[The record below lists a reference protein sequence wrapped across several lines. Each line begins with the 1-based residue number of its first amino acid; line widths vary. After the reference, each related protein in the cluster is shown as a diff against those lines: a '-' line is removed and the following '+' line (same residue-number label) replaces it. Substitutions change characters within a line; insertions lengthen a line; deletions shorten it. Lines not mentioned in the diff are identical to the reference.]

1 MAAGST
7 LIPLRTANA
16 AEDLFH
22 LLDNSTNVPTLS
34 QYGGVGLLDTR
45 TARFLPDG
53 YLAGT
58 VSIKNPDDRIGFTF
72 QAFPWLETTFRWS
85 NNYAIRPELGPGQ
98 GADRSFDVKVRLT
111 QESTYLPEFAIG
123 LQDFLGTGA
132 YSGEY
137 IVGSKRIGRFDFSLG
152 LGWGRL
158 ASRGT
163 LKNPFGGTR
172 ENDFGQGGK
181 FTWDYF
187 QGPDLGVFG
196 GFEYQPRIHNLKLQV
211 EYSSDSYKQELKAS
225 GKDYGFPLNIGLSY
239 RPWSGVDFGLSL
251 MHGNQVGVRL
261 SLFTDL
267 AADNSINRVDP
278 LPPIRTREDAPADSA
293 PPAAES
299 PPAAA
304 PSPSATAPMAVP
316 LSPSRPPAVPHLTA
330 PDLDASIAL
339 MRQAL
344 EGQRL
349 LVRGL
354 TIGGNRI
361 ELGIVN
367 EAYLRDTEAVSR
379 AARALAATA
388 PANIEDFH
396 IVTIA
401 NGIAVGDILIR
412 RGTLEKLA
420 NQAGSP
426 AELLMSS
433 EVKPPPSSIKEYS
446 DPNYRRFTWNI
457 HPEMRQSLFDPDNP
471 FFFGIGI
478 GAEQSLEIGRG
489 WWLGASESI
498 LLYDTFGDIKRES
511 NSTLPHV
518 RSDIARYLQDG
529 KYGFDSLRA
538 SYYFKLGPNVYGRGS
553 GGYLE
558 EMFAGAGGEILY
570 RPFQQRWAIGLDL
583 WAVQQR
589 DYNRLFDLLDY
600 KTITGHATFYY
611 ETPWDISLRFR
622 VGRYLA
628 KDYGYTFEAVRT
640 FRTGVQ
646 VGAWFTITNVSAE
659 QFGEG
664 SFDKGIRI
672 RIPMEWALPFGS
684 RSVFDV
690 ALRPI
695 QRDGGQ
701 MLNGNTQLYDMTQ
714 SSSYG
719 ETIRQWDSVFRP

>member
-1 MAAGST
+1 LACRHRNRRLLRCLAAAASS
-7 LIPLRTANA
+7 LVPLRTADA

-22 LLDNSTNVPTLS
+22 LLDNNTDVPTLS

-45 TARFLPDG
+45 TARVLPDG

-72 QAFPWLETTFRWS
+72 QPFSWLETTFRWS
-85 NNYAIRPELGPGQ
+85 NNYAIRQDLEAGQ
-98 GADRSFDVKVRLT
+98 GADRSFDLKVRLT
-111 QESTYLPEFAIG
+111 RESTYVPELAIG
-123 LQDFLGTGA
+123 LQDFLGTGT

-137 IVGSKRIGRFDFSLG
+137 IVGSKRFGRFDVSLG

-163 LKNPFGGTR
+163 LKNPIGGTR
-172 ENDFGQGGK
+172 ENDVGLGGK

-187 QGPDLGVFG
+187 QGPDLGIFG
-196 GFEYQPRIHNLKLQV
+196 GFEYQPRIHNLKIQV
-211 EYSSDSYKQELKAS
+211 EYSSDSYKQELQSS

-267 AADNSINRVDP
+267 AADNTINRIDP
-278 LPPIRTREDAPADSA
+278 LPPIRTREDAPAPAPAA
-293 PPAAES
+293 PPG
-299 PPAAA
+299 AAA
-304 PSPSATAPMAVP
+304 PAAPLRLP
-316 LSPSRPPAVPHLTA
+316 A
-330 PDLDASIAL
+330 PDSDASIAL

-344 EGQRL
+344 ESQRL

-367 EAYLRDTEAVSR
+367 EAYLRDIEAVSR
-379 AARALAATA
+379 AARALSATA
-388 PANIEDFH
+388 PANIEEFH
-396 IVTIA
+396 IITIA
-401 NGIAVGDILIR
+401 SGVAVGDILIR
-412 RGTLEKLA
+412 RDALEKLA
-420 NQAGSP
+420 NQASSP
-426 AELLMSS
+426 AELFRSS
-433 EVKPPPSSIKEYS
+433 EVNPAPSSIAQYS

-457 HPEMRQSLFDPDNP
+457 HPEMQQSLFDPDNP
-471 FFFGIGI
+471 FFVGIGI

-498 LLYDTFGDIKRES
+498 LLYDTFDDIDRES
-511 NSTLPHV
+511 DSTLPHV
-518 RSDIARYLQDG
+518 RSDVARYLKDG
-529 KYGFDSLRA
+529 KYGFDSLRT
-538 SYYFKLGPNVYGRGS
+538 SYYFKLGREVYGRAS
-553 GGYLE
+553 AGYLE
-558 EMFAGAGGEILY
+558 QMFAGAGGEILY
-570 RPFQQRWAIGLDL
+570 RPFQQRWAIGLNL

-589 DYNRLFDLLDY
+589 DYNRLFDLIDY
-600 KTITGHATFYY
+600 QTVTGHATFYY
-611 ETPWDISLRFR
+611 ETPWNDISLRFH

-628 KDYGYTFEAVRT
+628 RDYGYTFEAVRT

-664 SFDKGIRI
+664 SFDKGIMI

-684 RSVFDV
+684 RSVFDLS
-690 ALRPI
+690 LRPI

-701 MLNGNTQLYDMTQ
+701 MLRGNAQLYDMTQ

-719 ETIRQWDSVFRP
+719 ETMRQWDSVFRP

>member
-1 MAAGST
+1 LAAGST
-7 LIPLRTANA
+7 LIPLRAASA

-45 TARFLPDG
+45 TARMLPDG

-72 QAFPWLETTFRWS
+72 QPFSWLETTFRWS

-98 GADRSFDVKVRLT
+98 GADRSFDVKLRIT
-111 QESTYLPEFAIG
+111 QESTYVPELTIG
-123 LQDFLGTGA
+123 LQDFAGTGA

-137 IVGSKRIGRFDFSLG
+137 IVGSKRFGRFDFSLG

-172 ENDFGQGGK
+172 ENDFGEGGK

-196 GFEYQPRIHNLKLQV
+196 GFEYTPRIHNLRIQV
-211 EYSSDSYKQELKAS
+211 EYSSDSYKQELQAS

-239 RPWSGVDFGLSL
+239 RPWSGVDLGVSL

-278 LPPIRTREDAPADSA
+278 LPPIRTREDAAATAPNAPESGTPA
-293 PPAAES
+293 PP
-299 PPAAA
+299 PAPSATPA
-304 PSPSATAPMAVP
+304 PSPPQAAPRLPA
-316 LSPSRPPAVPHLTA
+316 PP
-330 PDLDASIAL
+330 DQDASIAL

-344 EGQRL
+344 ESQRL

-367 EAYLRDTEAVSR
+367 EAYLRDIEAVSR

-388 PANIEDFH
+388 PANVDEFH
-396 IVTIA
+396 IITIS
-401 NGIAVGDILIR
+401 NGVAVGDILIR
-412 RGTLEKLA
+412 RGALEKLA
-420 NQAGSP
+420 NQASSP

-433 EVKPPPSSIKEYS
+433 EVKPAPSSIREYS

-471 FFFGIGI
+471 FFVGIGI

-489 WWLGASESI
+489 LWLGASESI
-498 LLYDTFGDIKRES
+498 LLFDTFDDIRRES

-529 KYGFDSLRA
+529 KYGFDSLRT
-538 SYYFKLGPNVYGRGS
+538 SYFFKLGREIYGRAS
-553 GGYLE
+553 AGYLE

-570 RPFQQRWAIGLDL
+570 RPFQQRWAIGLNL

-589 DYNRLFDLLDY
+589 DYNRLFDLLPY
-600 KTITGHATFYY
+600 QTITGHATFYY
-611 ETPWDISLRFR
+611 ETPWNDISLRFH

-640 FRTGVQ
+640 FSTGVQ

-664 SFDKGIRI
+664 SFDKGIMI

-684 RSVFDV
+684 RNVFDLR
-690 ALRPI
+690 LRPI

-719 ETIRQWDSVFRP
+719 ETMRQWDSVFRP

>member
-1 MAAGST
+1 MAGIACA
-7 LIPLRTANA
+7 IPLRAADA

-22 LLDNSTNVPTLS
+22 LLDNNTNVPTLS
-34 QYGGVGLLDTR
+34 HYGGVGLLDTR

-53 YLAGT
+53 YLAVTG
-58 VSIKNPDDRIGFTF
+58 SIKNPDDRIGFTF

-85 NNYAIRPELGPGQ
+85 NNYAIRTEAGAGQ
-98 GADRSFDVKVRLT
+98 GADRGFDLKVRLT
-111 QESTYLPEFAIG
+111 QESMYVPELAIG
-123 LQDFLGTGA
+123 LQDFLGTGV

-137 IVGSKRIGRFDFSLG
+137 VVASKRIGRFDVSLG

-158 ASRGT
+158 GSRGT
-163 LKNPFGGTR
+163 LNNPIGGTR
-172 ENDFGQGGK
+172 ENDVGLGGK

-196 GFEYQPRIHNLKLQV
+196 GFEYRPRIHNLKIQV
-211 EYSSDSYKQELKAS
+211 EYSSDSYKEELRTS
-225 GKDYGFPLNIGLSY
+225 GKDYNFPLNIGLSY
-239 RPWSGVDFGLSL
+239 RPWSGVDLGLSL
-251 MHGNQVGVRL
+251 MHGNQIGVRL

-267 AADNSINRVDP
+267 AADNTINRVDP
-278 LPPIRTREDAPADSA
+278 LPSIRTREEAPAPDA
-293 PPAAES
+293 APAA
-299 PPAAA
+299 PVAQPLPA
-304 PSPSATAPMAVP
+304 P
-316 LSPSRPPAVPHLTA
+316 A
-330 PDLDASIAL
+330 PDASMEL
-339 MRQAL
+339 MREAL
-344 EGQRL
+344 AGQRL
-349 LVRGL
+349 IVRGL

-361 ELGIVN
+361 ELGIIN

-388 PANIEDFH
+388 PANVEEFH

-401 NGIAVGDILIR
+401 NGIAVGDVLIR
-412 RGTLEKLA
+412 RNALERLA
-420 NQAGSP
+420 DQQSSP
-426 AELLMSS
+426 AELLRSS
-433 EVKPPPSSIKEYS
+433 EIVPPPSSIDQYS

-457 HPEMRQSLFDPDNP
+457 HPEMRQSVFDPDNP
-471 FFFGIGI
+471 FFVGIGI

-498 LLYDTFGDIKRES
+498 LLYDTFSDIDRES
-511 NSTLPHV
+511 DSTLPHV
-518 RSDIARYLQDG
+518 RSDIARYLKDG
-529 KYGFDSLRA
+529 KYGFDSLRTA
-538 SYYFKLGPNVYGRGS
+538 YYFKLGRDVYGRATA
-553 GGYLE
+553 GYLE
-558 EMFAGAGGEILY
+558 EMYAGVGGELLY
-570 RPFQQRWAIGLDL
+570 RPFQQRWALGLNL
-583 WAVQQR
+583 WGVQQR
-589 DYNRLFDLLDY
+589 DYNRLFDLLEY

-611 ETPWDISLRFR
+611 ETPWDISLRFH

-628 KDYGYTFEAVRT
+628 RDYGYTFEAVRT

-684 RSVFDV
+684 RSVFDL

-701 MLNGNTQLYDMTQ
+701 MLLGTTQLYDMTQ
-714 SSSYG
+714 PSSYG

>member
-1 MAAGST
+1 VLHRHRNGRLLRCLVAAGASF
-7 LIPLRTANA
+7 IPLRSAVA
-16 AEDLFH
+16 AQDLFH
-22 LLDNSTNVPTLS
+22 LLDNNTDVPTLS

-45 TARFLPDG
+45 TARFLPEG
-53 YLAGT
+53 YLAAT
-58 VSIKNPDDRIGFTF
+58 ISIKNPDDRIGFTF
-72 QAFPWLETTFRWS
+72 QPFPWLETTFRWS
-85 NNYAIRPELGPGQ
+85 NNYAIRPSAGAGQ

-111 QESTYLPEFAIG
+111 QESTYVPELAIG
-123 LQDFLGTGA
+123 LQDFLGTGT
-132 YSGEY
+132 YGGEY

-158 ASRGT
+158 GSRGA
-163 LKNPFGGTR
+163 LRNPFGGTR
-172 ENDFGQGGK
+172 EGDFGQGGK

-196 GFEYQPRIHNLKLQV
+196 GFEYQPRIHNLKIQV
-211 EYSSDSYKQELKAS
+211 EYNSDSYKEELRAS

-251 MHGNQVGVRL
+251 MHGNQIGVRL
-261 SLFTDL
+261 ALFTDL
-267 AADNSINRVDP
+267 AADNTINRVDP
-278 LPPIRTREDAPADSA
+278 LPQIRPREEAPASASA
-293 PPAAES
+293 PG
-299 PPAAA
+299 AA
-304 PSPSATAPMAVP
+304 PPMAAPTLEP
-316 LSPSRPPAVPHLTA
+316 LPAPT
-330 PDLDASIAL
+330 PDASMEL

-344 EGQRL
+344 ASQRL
-349 LVRGL
+349 IVRGL
-354 TIGGNRI
+354 TVGGNRI

-388 PANIEDFH
+388 PPSVEEFH

-412 RGTLEKLA
+412 RGALERLA
-420 NQAGSP
+420 DQQSSS
-426 AELLMSS
+426 AELLRAS
-433 EVKPPPSSIKEYS
+433 EIVPPPSSIAQYS
-446 DPNYRRFTWNI
+446 DPNYRRFNWSI
-457 HPEMRQSLFDPDNP
+457 QPEMRQSVFDPDNP
-471 FFFGIGI
+471 FFVGIGI

-498 LLYDTFGDIKRES
+498 LLYDTFNDIDRES

-518 RSDIARYLQDG
+518 RSDIARYLKDG
-529 KYGFDSLRA
+529 KYGFNSLRTA
-538 SYYFKLGPNVYGRGS
+538 YYFKLGRDVYGRATA
-553 GGYLE
+553 GYLE
-558 EMFAGAGGEILY
+558 EMYAGVGGELLY
-570 RPFQQRWAIGLDL
+570 RPFQQRWALGLNL
-583 WAVQQR
+583 FGVQQR
-589 DYNRLFDLLDY
+589 DYNRLFDLLEY

-611 ETPWDISLRFR
+611 ETPWDISLRFH

-628 KDYGYTFEAVRT
+628 RDYGYTFEAVRT

-672 RIPMEWALPFGS
+672 RIPMEWALPFSS
-684 RSVFDV
+684 RSVFDL

-701 MLNGNTQLYDMTQ
+701 MLLGNTQLYDMTQ

>member
-1 MAAGST
+1 LAAGST
-7 LIPLRTANA
+7 LIPLHAANA

-22 LLDNSTNVPTLS
+22 LLDNNTNVPTLS

-45 TARFLPDG
+45 TARFLPEG

-72 QAFPWLETTFRWS
+72 QPFPWLETTFRWS
-85 NNYAIRPELGPGQ
+85 NNYAVRPELGPGQ

-111 QESTYLPEFAIG
+111 QESTYVPELAIG
-123 LQDFLGTGA
+123 LQDFLGTGT

-172 ENDFGQGGK
+172 ENDFGEGGK

-196 GFEYQPRIHNLKLQV
+196 GFEYQPRIHNLRIQV

-278 LPPIRTREDAPADSA
+278 LPPIRTREE
-293 PPAAES
+293 AAAAGS

-304 PSPSATAPMAVP
+304 PSPPPATAPMAI
-316 LSPSRPPAVPHLTA
+316 PPAPSQPGATPRLPA

-339 MRQAL
+339 MREAL
-344 EGQRL
+344 AGQRL

-388 PANIEDFH
+388 PANVEEFH
-396 IVTIA
+396 IITIA
-401 NGIAVGDILIR
+401 SGVAVGDILIR
-412 RGTLEKLA
+412 RGALEKLA
-420 NQAGSP
+420 NQASSP
-426 AELLMSS
+426 AELFMSS

-478 GAEQSLEIGRG
+478 GAEQSLELGRG

-498 LLYDTFGDIKRES
+498 LLYDTFDDIHRES

-518 RSDIARYLQDG
+518 RSDVARYLQDG

-538 SYYFKLGPNVYGRGS
+538 SYFFKLGRDVYGRGS
-553 GGYLE
+553 AGYLE

-570 RPFQQRWAIGLDL
+570 RPFQQRWAIGLNL

-611 ETPWDISLRFR
+611 ETPWDISLRFH

-664 SFDKGIRI
+664 SFDKGIMI

-690 ALRPI
+690 SLRPI

-719 ETIRQWDSVFRP
+719 ETLRQWDSVFRP

>member
-1 MAAGST
+1 MAGIACAT
-7 LIPLRTANA
+7 PLRSADA

-22 LLDNSTNVPTLS
+22 LLDNNTNVPTLS

-45 TARFLPDG
+45 TARVLPDG
-53 YLAGT
+53 YLAVTG
-58 VSIKNPDDRIGFTF
+58 SIKNPDDRIGFTF
-72 QAFPWLETTFRWS
+72 QPFPWLETTFRWS
-85 NNYAIRPELGPGQ
+85 NNYAIRPEAGAGQ
-98 GADRSFDVKVRLT
+98 GADRAFDLKIRLT
-111 QESTYLPEFAIG
+111 QESQYIPEFAIG
-123 LQDFLGTGA
+123 LQDFLGTGV

-158 ASRGT
+158 GSRGT
-163 LKNPFGGTR
+163 LKNPIGGTR
-172 ENDFGQGGK
+172 ENDVGLGGK

-196 GFEYQPRIHNLKLQV
+196 GFEYQPRIHNLKIQV
-211 EYSSDSYKQELKAS
+211 EYSSDSYKEELRAS

-251 MHGNQVGVRL
+251 MHGNQIGVRL

-267 AADNSINRVDP
+267 AADNTINRVDP
-278 LPPIRTREDAPADSA
+278 LPPIRTREEAPAPAAAPAQAA
-293 PPAAES
+293 PPAA
-299 PPAAA
+299 PVPQALPA
-304 PSPSATAPMAVP
+304 P
-316 LSPSRPPAVPHLTA
+316 A
-330 PDLDASIAL
+330 PDASLEL

-344 EGQRL
+344 ASERL
-349 LVRGL
+349 IVRGL
-354 TIGGNRI
+354 TVGGNRI

-388 PANIEDFH
+388 PPNVEEFH

-412 RGTLEKLA
+412 RNALERLA
-420 NQAGSP
+420 DQQSSP
-426 AELLMSS
+426 AELLRSS
-433 EVKPPPSSIKEYS
+433 DIVPPPTSIAQYS

-457 HPEMRQSLFDPDNP
+457 HPEIRQSVFDPDNP
-471 FFFGIGI
+471 FFVGIGI

-498 LLYDTFGDIKRES
+498 LLYDTFNDIDRES
-511 NSTLPHV
+511 DSTLPHV
-518 RSDIARYLQDG
+518 RSDIARYLKDG

-538 SYYFKLGPNVYGRGS
+538 AYYFKLGRDVYGRATA
-553 GGYLE
+553 GYLE
-558 EMFAGAGGEILY
+558 EMYAGVGGEVLY
-570 RPFQQRWAIGLDL
+570 RPFQQRWALGLNL
-583 WAVQQR
+583 WGVQQR
-589 DYNRLFDLLDY
+589 DYNRLFDLLEY

-611 ETPWDISLRFR
+611 ETPWDISLRFH

-646 VGAWFTITNVSAE
+646 VGAWFTITNVSAQ

-684 RSVFDV
+684 RSVFDL

-701 MLNGNTQLYDMTQ
+701 MLFGNTQLYDMTQ

-719 ETIRQWDSVFRP
+719 ETLRQWDSVFRP

>member
-1 MAAGST
+1 MASRHRNRR
-7 LIPLRTANA
+7 LLRCVLAAASSILPWRNATA

-22 LLDNSTNVPTLS
+22 LLDNNTNVPTLS

-45 TARFLPDG
+45 TARMLPDG
-53 YLAGT
+53 YLSGT
-58 VSIKNPDDRIGFTF
+58 VSIKNPDDRIGFSF
-72 QAFPWLETTFRWS
+72 QAFPWLETSFRWS
-85 NNYAIRPELGPGQ
+85 NNYAYF
-98 GADRSFDVKVRLT
+98 GADRSFDFKLRLFQET
-111 QESTYLPEFAIG
+111 QYVPEFAIG
-123 LQDFLGTGA
+123 MQDFLGTGV

-137 IVGSKRIGRFDFSLG
+137 IVGSKRLGRFDFSLG

-172 ENDFGQGGK
+172 ESDFGLGGT

-196 GFEYQPRIHNLKLQV
+196 GFEYQPRIHNLRIQV
-211 EYSSDSYKQELKAS
+211 EYSSDAYKLELQRS
-225 GKDYGFPLNIGLSY
+225 GRDYGFPLNIGLSY
-239 RPWSGVDFGLSL
+239 RPWSGVDLGLSL
-251 MHGNQVGVRL
+251 MHGNQIGVRL

-267 AADNSINRVDP
+267 AADNTINRVDP
-278 LPPIRTREDAPADSA
+278 LPPIRTRQDAPA
-293 PPAAES
+293 
-299 PPAAA
+299 
-304 PSPSATAPMAVP
+304 
-316 LSPSRPPAVPHLTA
+316 PAVTPQLPL
-330 PDLDASIAL
+330 PDADASIEL

-344 EGQRL
+344 ESQRL
-349 LVRGL
+349 VVRGL
-354 TIGGNRI
+354 TVGGNRI

-388 PANIEDFH
+388 PPNIDDFH

-412 RGTLEKLA
+412 RKALEQVA
-420 NQAGSP
+420 SQQSSP
-426 AELLMSS
+426 AELLLAS
-433 EVKPPPSSIKEYS
+433 EVKPPPSSIAQYS

-457 HPEMRQSLFDPDNP
+457 HPQMRQSLFDPDNP
-471 FFFGIGI
+471 FFVGLGI
-478 GAEQSLEIGRG
+478 GAEQALEIGRG

-498 LLYDTFGDIKRES
+498 LVYDTFDDIDRVS
-511 NSTLPHV
+511 DSTLPHV
-518 RSDIARYLQDG
+518 RSDIARYLKEG
-529 KYGFDSLRA
+529 KYGFDSLQT
-538 SYYFKLGPNVYGRGS
+538 SYYFKLGRNVYGRGTV
-553 GGYLE
+553 GYLE

-570 RPFQQRWAIGLDL
+570 RPFQQRWAIGLNL

-589 DYNRLFDLLDY
+589 DYNRLFNLIDY
-600 KTITGHATFYY
+600 QTITGHATFYY
-611 ETPWDISLRFR
+611 ETPWNDISLRFH

-628 KDYGYTFEAVRT
+628 RDYGYTFEAVRT

-664 SFDKGIRI
+664 SFDKGIMI

-684 RSVFDV
+684 RSVFDLS
-690 ALRPI
+690 LRPI

-701 MLNGNTQLYDMTQ
+701 MLRGNTQLYDLTQ

-719 ETIRQWDSVFRP
+719 ETMRQWDSVFRP